1 MVTAHPCTRR
11 HIARLMHPAPVLAC
25 ALTLV
30 LAGCGQ
36 TDGDSTSAAA
46 SATSTQT
53 RSAPAGDA
61 TAGAEAMGI
70 DAVQWPSNL
79 QDAGALFSRMPDQLD
94 GAPAKRWES
103 GGMSTGIA
111 YGSAQ
116 DRATAWVMSPTKAT
130 KTPERTL
137 AAMFGPGVACEKG
150 TYSGTVPAAPYGGGP
165 ALEMD
170 TAERDGLPW
179 YACRIATGGAEGDAE
194 RTAHAV
200 GWVSG
205 DLGWLT
211 TSPDERTA
219 NALIEALIAAR

>member
-1 MVTAHPCTRR
+1 MPTARPWTRR
-11 HIARLMHPAPVLAC
+11 HTARLMRPVPVLAC
-25 ALTLV
+25 ALTMA
-30 LAGCGQ
+30 LAGCAQ
-36 TDGDSTSAAA
+36 TDGDATSAAESA
-46 SATSTQT
+46 SSTQT

-61 TAGAEAMGI
+61 RASAEAMGI
-70 DAVQWPSNL
+70 DAVEWPSNL
-79 QDAGALFSRMPDQLD
+79 QDAGALFSRMPDRLD

-103 GGMSTGIA
+103 GGTSAGIA
-111 YGSAQ
+111 YGPAQ

-170 TAERDGLPW
+170 TAERGGLPW
-179 YACRIATGGAEGDAE
+179 YACTIATGGAEGDLE

-211 TSPDERTA
+211 TSPDEGTA
-219 NALIEALIAAR
+219 GSLIKALIAAR